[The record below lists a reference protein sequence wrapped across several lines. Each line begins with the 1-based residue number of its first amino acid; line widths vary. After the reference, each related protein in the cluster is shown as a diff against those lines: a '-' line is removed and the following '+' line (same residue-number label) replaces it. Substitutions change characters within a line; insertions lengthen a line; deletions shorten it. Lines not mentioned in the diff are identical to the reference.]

1 MAGEPIEVARDLGF
15 LDLLEVE
22 VEREGLPH
30 VSIEV
35 RQDLV
40 STPEGA
46 DRWSAILGGVLREI
60 LADEQLYSILDSA
73 SG

>member
-1 MAGEPIEVARDLGF
+1 MIRLGLQENEAGNEIVGHHAEPT
-15 LDLLEVE
+15 
-22 VEREGLPH
+22 GLPH